1 MKIQNQKDAL
11 RISEIEELSNVTAK
25 SFRDE
30 VQAALPPSVK
40 QIEIDLS
47 QTSFMDSC
55 GLGALAGLYRTVS
68 GPNTEPIVRLF
79 NPTAPLQQLLELTR
93 MNRLFE
99 IVHQPAS
106 SPDQRPANDETEGLG
121 VSTGF
126 EWTANVGDETSPAD
140 LVPA

>member
-11 RISEIEELSNVTAK
+11 RISEIEELGRAAAR

-30 VQAALPPSVK
+30 VQAALAPSVK

-47 QTSFMDSC
+47 QTSFMDSG
-55 GLGALAGLYRTVS
+55 GLGALIGLHRTVS
-68 GPNTEPIVRLF
+68 GPKTAVVVRLL

-106 SPDQRPANDETEGLG
+106 SPDQRPSNEEMEGLV

-126 EWTANVGDETSPAD
+126 EWTANVGDETSHAD

>member
-55 GLGALAGLYRTVS
+55 GLGALIGLHRTVS
-68 GPNTEPIVRLF
+68 GQNTEVAVRLL
-79 NPTAPLQQLLELTR
+79 NPTAPLQQFLELTR

-99 IVHQPAS
+99 IVLQPAS
-106 SPDQRPANDETEGLG
+106 SPEQRPSNEEAEELGL
-121 VSTGF
+121 STGF
-126 EWTANVGDETSPAD
+126 EWTANVGDETSHAD

>member
-1 MKIQNQKDAL
+1 MKFHNQNDTV
-11 RISEIEELSNVTAK
+11 RISEIDELGSATAR

-99 IVHQPAS
+99 IVHQAAN
-106 SPDQRPANDETEGLG
+106 SPDQRPTNDETEGLG
-121 VSTGF
+121 VS
-126 EWTANVGDETSPAD
+126 
-140 LVPA
+140 

>member
-1 MKIQNQKDAL
+1 MKFHNQNDTV
-11 RISEIEELSNVTAK
+11 RISEIDELGSATAR

-47 QTSFMDSC
+47 QTNFMDSC
-55 GLGALAGLYRTVS
+55 GLGALVGLYQTVS
-68 GPNTEPIVRLF
+68 GQNSEVVVRLL

-106 SPDQRPANDETEGLG
+106 SAGQRRSNQETAEPGL
-121 VSTGF
+121 SSGF
-126 EWTANVGDETSPAD
+126 EWTANGCAETPRAD

>member
-11 RISEIEELSNVTAK
+11 RISEIEELSTVTAK

-55 GLGALAGLYRTVS
+55 GLGALAGLYRTAS

-106 SPDQRPANDETEGLG
+106 SPDQRPTNDETEGLG